1 MPVVKL
7 TKVKFV
13 FMTLNRLP
21 PQLLSFIP
29 NKKGNACVGKIKYG
43 FETVSRAA
51 ASDTW
56 GMGSNPIISILR
68 PFIQCLKAKPQIS
81 LTAPNCNHFARISLT
96 VLDFFGRNCQSLK
109 THSQIYSTES
119 RARFADKEVIQLWQW
134 WLIYSYLT

>member
-13 FMTLNRLP
+13 SMTLNRLP

-43 FETVSRAA
+43 FDTVSRVA

-56 GMGSNPIISILR
+56 DGFKSNHR
-68 PFIQCLKAKPQIS
+68 
-81 LTAPNCNHFARISLT
+81 HFKVIYL
-96 VLDFFGRNCQSLK
+96 VL
-109 THSQIYSTES
+109 ES
-119 RARFADKEVIQLWQW
+119 
-134 WLIYSYLT
+134 